1 MAEPLPAYPAQAT
14 NDVDQTRWTASA
26 LRERLLNGAWRGDL
40 ETRVLEHFGR
50 VRSEVVG
57 PVSIALN
64 AMRAYCRQV
73 AVQADQEPTIA
84 CDEATE
90 EQLETME
97 EWRPLR
103 LHARLAY
110 ELVGLREY
118 LIGVEWDAERDGPVI
133 RIVSPV
139 GIELEADPLR
149 PTVPVVAREPVWR
162 KVPGKA
168 HADWVWRVWSIADAA
183 APSYQWM
190 QRGPRGLEPIPELA
204 GEALE
209 GPAYP
214 WRMPDGTAYLPWV
227 LYHAEEPSGL
237 WSTPELEEL
246 VQGTLTLGTL
256 WSFWL
261 HVAFDASWPQK
272 VAINLKMAGGVPS
285 ADGLQRKIPMDP
297 AIVLPLTSD
306 GDSGQIATWGAVVDL
321 LQSAEAVA
329 LYGRVLAE
337 SAGLTAADLQQTASA
352 TSGVSIQIRR
362 DAIRR
367 LQRPVATSMAR
378 ADAEL
383 LSKIGA
389 LATAGGVPMPTEG
402 WRVEYPAVSH
412 TREELEER
420 LGLDKMELEAGL
432 TSRVAILMRRDGIS
446 REEALEQL
454 RQYAADE
461 AALTKISRAYSGA
474 PTPPAQAG
482 DPDPVDEESD
492 DGGRSDDRG
501 TPGGPRGREAE
512 EAGGRDG
519 AQGRGG
525 EDRGGDEA
533 RDRRGDG
540 PR

>member
-1 MAEPLPAYPAQAT
+1 MERPAYPAQAT
-14 NDVDQTRWTASA
+14 NEADQERWSASA
-26 LRERLLNGAWRGDL
+26 LRERLLNGAWKRDL
-40 ETRVLEHFGR
+40 ELRVLEHFGR

-73 AVQADQEPTIA
+73 AVQADQEPVIA
-84 CDEATE
+84 CDEATD
-90 EQLETME
+90 EQLEQMND
-97 EWRPLR
+97 WRPLR

-118 LIGVEWDAERDGPVI
+118 LIGVEWDEDRSEPVI

-149 PTVPVVAREPVWR
+149 PTIPVVCREPVWR
-162 KVPGKA
+162 TVPGKV
-168 HADWVWRVWSIADAA
+168 HADWVWRVWSIADAE

-190 QRGPRGLEPIPELA
+190 RRGPHGLEPIPELA
-204 GEALE
+204 GETLE
-209 GPAYP
+209 GAAYP
-214 WRMPDGTAYLPWV
+214 WRMPDGEAYLPWV

-237 WSTPELEEL
+237 WSTAELEEL

-306 GDSGQIATWGAVVDL
+306 GESGQIATWGAVVDL

-352 TSGVSIQIRR
+352 ASGVSIQIRR
-362 DAIRR
+362 DAVRR
-367 LQRPVATSMAR
+367 LQRPIATSMAR
-378 ADAEL
+378 ADSEL
-383 LSKIGA
+383 LAKIGA
-389 LATAGGVPMPTEG
+389 LATAGGTPMPTEG
-402 WRVEYPAVSH
+402 WRVDYPAVAH

-454 RQYAADE
+454 REYAADE
-461 AALTKISRAYSGA
+461 AAVAKITRSYQGVPDPAA
-474 PTPPAQAG
+474 PG
-482 DPDPVDEESD
+482 IPVDEVSD
-492 DGGRSDDRG
+492 GRRDDRG
-501 TPGGPRGREAE
+501 TPGGAGGRAAE
-512 EAGGRDG
+512 EAAGRDG
-519 AQGRGG
+519 APSGRS
-525 EDRGGDEA
+525 A
-533 RDRRGDG
+533 DRRGDEEGDRRRDG
-540 PR
+540 PG